1 MYRSGSAAMADRDS
15 LSDKEC
21 IQINQ
26 AIFSLRNVYESRLR
40 REDGEQAS
48 GGGEPDLSVAEIGL
62 LMVIGQVGSVTA
74 SRLATMVDVT
84 PGTISLYVKK
94 LRDRQLVDQRRDD
107 EDRRIWWLSLT
118 SDGGQAYR
126 ESVAGAVRYTREI
139 VQSLDEQD
147 QRTLHRLLLRLS
159 HDNGYEWQ

>member
-1 MYRSGSAAMADRDS
+1 
-15 LSDKEC
+15 
-21 IQINQ
+21 
-26 AIFSLRNVYESRLR
+26 
-40 REDGEQAS
+40 
-48 GGGEPDLSVAEIGL
+48 
-62 LMVIGQVGSVTA
+62 
-74 SRLATMVDVT
+74 MVDVT

-118 SDGGQAYR
+118 SVGGQAYR